1 MLDDLAALE
10 ITLPHLALLVLA
22 GPSGSGKST
31 FAAQH
36 FLPTQIV
43 SSDAM
48 RALISDDEA
57 DQSVSG
63 PAFELLHDVVS
74 KRLAAGRL
82 TVVDSTALRA
92 PARRDLVRI
101 GQRFHVP
108 VILLLFRANRAT
120 CLAHDA
126 LRPRQVGAPIIDRQL
141 PLVEETLHRMTGEG
155 FDRVYVLDPSDLA
168 RLRFGYEP
176 LPTDRSLLNGPFDII
191 GDIHGCADELRGLLT
206 RLGYAPDAAGVWRHP
221 AQRLFV
227 SLGDLTDRGPDSI
240 GVLRILIPAVSAGAA
255 LYTPGNHCNKL
266 MRYLLGHKV
275 RVGHGLAE
283 TVAQLDNL
291 PATERNSLI
300 RAATRMISDA
310 PPYLVL
316 DRGRLVIAH
325 AGIKEW
331 MIGQMSRRIRDF
343 TLYGD
348 VTGELDAGG
357 LPIRRDWASG
367 YNGAYTVVYGHT
379 VVPEPR
385 WVNKTLNIDQGC
397 VFGGRLTCLRWPE
410 GELVQVHAARAYAQ
424 HDHADLEGASAA

>member
-1 MLDDLAALE
+1 MPDATDTLE

-31 FAAQH
+31 LAARH

-63 PAFELLHDVVS
+63 PAFELLHDLVG

-92 PARRDLVRI
+92 QARRDLVRI

-108 VILLLFRANRAT
+108 VILVLFRADRDT

-141 PLVEETLHRMTGEG
+141 LLVEETVHRVTGEG

-168 RLRFGYEP
+168 RLRFSYEP
-176 LPTDRSLLNGPFDII
+176 LPTDRSLLNGPFDLI
-191 GDIHGCADELRGLLT
+191 GDIHGCADELRTLLS

-221 AQRLFV
+221 QGRLFV
-227 SLGDLTDRGPDSI
+227 LLGDLTDRGPDSA
-240 GVLRILIPAVSAGAA
+240 GVLRIVSAAVSAGTA

-283 TVAQLDNL
+283 TIAQLDSL
-291 PATERNSLI
+291 PAGERNSLI
-300 RAATRMISDA
+300 RAVTRMISDA

-348 VTGELDAGG
+348 VTGELDADGF
-357 LPIRRDWASG
+357 PIRRDWAGNYAGS
-367 YNGAYTVVYGHT
+367 YTIVYGHT

-385 WVNKTLNIDQGC
+385 WVNNTLNIDQGC

-410 GELVQVHAARAYAQ
+410 REIVQVRAARSYAQ
-424 HDHADLEGASAA
+424 HDHTDREGASAA

>member
-1 MLDDLAALE
+1 MLDNLDTLE

-31 FAAQH
+31 FATRH
-36 FLPTQIV
+36 FLPSQIV

-63 PAFELLHDVVS
+63 PAFELLHDLVG

-92 PARRDLVRI
+92 QARRDLVRI

-108 VILLLFRANRAT
+108 VILLLFRADRAT

-126 LRPRQVGAPIIDRQL
+126 MRPRQVGVPIIDRQL
-141 PLVEETLHRMTGEG
+141 PLVEEALHRVTGEG
-155 FDRVYVLDPSDLA
+155 FDRVYVLDPPDLA
-168 RLRFGYEP
+168 RLRFSYEP
-176 LPTDRSLLNGPFDII
+176 LPTDRSLLNGPFDLI
-191 GDIHGCADELRGLLT
+191 GDIHGCADELRALLT
-206 RLGYAPDAAGVWRHP
+206 RLGYAPDTAGVWRH
-221 AQRLFV
+221 AQGRLFV
-227 SLGDLTDRGPDSI
+227 LLGDLTDRGPDSVE
-240 GVLRILIPAVSAGAA
+240 VLRIVIAAVGAGAA

-283 TVAQLDNL
+283 TIAQLDSL
-291 PATERNSLI
+291 PAVERNSLI
-300 RAATRMISDA
+300 RAVTRMISDA

-331 MIGQMSRRIRDF
+331 MVGQMSRRIRDF

-357 LPIRRDWASG
+357 FPIRRDWAGSYAG
-367 YNGAYTVVYGHT
+367 PHTVVYGHT

-385 WVNKTLNIDQGC
+385 WVNNTLNIDQGC

-410 GELVQVHAARAYAQ
+410 CEIVQVRAAHAYAQ
-424 HDHADLEGASAA
+424 HDHADREGANAA